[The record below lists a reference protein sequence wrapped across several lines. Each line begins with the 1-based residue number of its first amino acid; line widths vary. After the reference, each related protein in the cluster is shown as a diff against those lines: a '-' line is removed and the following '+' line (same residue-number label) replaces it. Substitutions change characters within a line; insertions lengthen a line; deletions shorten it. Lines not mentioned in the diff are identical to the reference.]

1 MSSKFFGNKTIKQAD
16 TKKGAKSDLKSKNNS
31 NKTAV
36 RKTGRGK

>member
-1 MSSKFFGNKTIKQAD
+1 MKSNFFGNKPKKKTD
-16 TKKGAKSDLKSKNNS
+16 TKTGDKTNIKKKKGK

>member
-1 MSSKFFGNKTIKQAD
+1 MTSKFFGNKTVKQTV
-16 TKKGAKSDLKSKNNS
+16 TKKGSKSVHKNQNNS

>member
-1 MSSKFFGNKTIKQAD
+1 MSSKFFGNKTVRQAD
-16 TKKGAKSDLKSKNNS
+16 KKKGSKSDLRSKNSS

>member
-1 MSSKFFGNKTIKQAD
+1 MGSKFFGNKTVKQLE
-16 TKKGAKSDLKSKNNS
+16 TKKGSKSIHKNQNNS